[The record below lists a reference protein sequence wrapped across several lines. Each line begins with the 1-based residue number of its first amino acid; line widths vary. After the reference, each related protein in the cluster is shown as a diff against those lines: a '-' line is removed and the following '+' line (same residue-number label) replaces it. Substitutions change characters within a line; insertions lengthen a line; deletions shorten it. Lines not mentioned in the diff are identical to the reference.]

1 MAGFAETI
9 LKTLESKEYLAVQ
22 KCFKQKCPK
31 LIKLQERETALIKE
45 IQECIKEIDTLKK
58 TRNEENAKKVFVI
71 IKKIFKLIREQAKI
85 SSNKEVLSCKMKDCT
100 DEFSKLSIKTSN
112 DALKQLD
119 NTEKFISMMEGQM
132 LKKK

>member
-58 TRNEENAKKVFVI
+58 TRNEENAKKVFII
-71 IKKIFKLIREQAKI
+71 IKKMFKLVREQVKI